1 MTTGDKE
8 ASLTAVVRDWSSAGD
23 WCQERCMDLVS
34 IETEQEWNMVR
45 NKMEAAGA
53 KFIWT
58 SGHKCDRDV
67 GQRSDVTYFHNNINI
82 FKYFCL
88 QMLH

>member
-8 ASLTAVVRDWSSAGD
+8 AFLTAVVRDWSSAGD

-34 IETEQEWNMVR
+34 IETEEEWSLIR

-67 GQRSDVTYFHNNINI
+67 GQRQVSNTVSEWVI
-82 FKYFCL
+82 
-88 QMLH
+88 